1 MAKGSFRSGGGGGGG
16 GGILGSGIFG
26 FFGTT
31 IKCDATDDSMY
42 CNIMKLFNLL
52 VVFLIVAYVLYI
64 AYNYFAPAV
73 SFRKRR

>member
-1 MAKGSFRSGGGGGGG
+1 MAKGVGVSSGN

-31 IKCDATDDSMY
+31 IKCDSTDNSLY

-52 VVFLIVAYVLYI
+52 IVFLVIAYILYI
-64 AYNYFAPAV
+64 AY
-73 SFRKRR
+73 SFLGPSFKSRSRR

>member
-1 MAKGSFRSGGGGGGG
+1 MARKGFSGGGGG
-16 GGILGSGIFG
+16 IAGSGIFG

-52 VVFLIVAYVLYI
+52 IVVCIVSYIGYI
-64 AYNYFAPAV
+64 AYSIFLAPSV
-73 SFRKRR
+73 RKRK